1 MFPQDYQHTFKIT
14 NIVMSVTSILF
25 RKACKDRS
33 LLYLTNLMKSTFI
46 FSVKVVN
53 YHYNGENDDENDDDH
68 NDNDDDFDKD
78 DNELKCV

>member
-25 RKACKDRS
+25 RKACKGRS

-46 FSVKVVN
+46 FSVKKKNRNVDVR
-53 YHYNGENDDENDDDH
+53 G
-68 NDNDDDFDKD
+68 
-78 DNELKCV
+78 